1 MEQSHGVFYW
11 LSVLIF
17 SSMVSC
23 VRPCMAESH
32 PNYGTAPDFQLVDQ
46 EGEQF
51 GRRDLDGK
59 IWVANFIFTRCQ
71 GICPLMSGQFSSLQ
85 EKLSADA
92 ILVSF
97 SVDPTYDTPKILSA
111 YAARFKA
118 QSGRWIFLT
127 GKENVIRNLITEGF
141 RLGVEKASD
150 EDLKAGAEP
159 VMHSNRFVL
168 ADQAGRI
175 RGYYDASDPAKIEEL
190 VQAVH
195 QLQTTKSESR
205 SK

>member
-1 MEQSHGVFYW
+1 
-11 LSVLIF
+11 
-17 SSMVSC
+17 
-23 VRPCMAESH
+23 MAESH

-168 ADQAGRI
+168 ADQAGRV
-175 RGYYDASDPAKIEEL
+175 RGYYDGLDPAKIEEL